1 MATKPKTTDQDTTD
15 SKGVGLVLDVLDAL
29 CGFAA
34 TGATNTDLSQSVKTS
49 PPQITRAMSKLI
61 EKGWAR
67 KNSENGRFYPTP
79 AFTRLTFAVL
89 ADIQRAETRLAD
101 LKQALTAH

>member
-1 MATKPKTTDQDTTD
+1 MTPPDATD
-15 SKGVGLVLDVLDAL
+15 SKGAGLVLDVLEAL

-34 TGATNTDLSQSVKTS
+34 TGASNGDLASAVKTS
-49 PPQITRAMSKLI
+49 PAQVTRTMAKLI

-67 KNSENGRFYPTP
+67 KNVENGRFYPAP

-89 ADIQRAETRLAD
+89 ADFDRAQQRLAD
-101 LKQALTAH
+101 RKQAMTAH

>member
-1 MATKPKTTDQDTTD
+1 MGKQTPTEDTTD
-15 SKGVGLVLDVLDAL
+15 SKGAGLVLDVLEAL

-34 TGATNTDLSQSVKTS
+34 TGATNGELVATVKTT
-49 PPQITRAMSKLI
+49 PPQITRAMAKLI

-67 KNSENGRFYPTP
+67 KNAENGRFYPTP
-79 AFTRLTFAVL
+79 AFTRLSFAVL

-101 LKQALTAH
+101 VKQALTAH